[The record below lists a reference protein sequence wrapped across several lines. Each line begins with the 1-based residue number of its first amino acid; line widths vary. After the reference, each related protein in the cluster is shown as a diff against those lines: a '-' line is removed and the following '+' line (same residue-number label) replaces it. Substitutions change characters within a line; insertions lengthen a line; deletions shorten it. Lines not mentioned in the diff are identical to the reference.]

1 MSATLWSYINRSLIA
16 ISTLVTEISGDGRC
30 LLGFARAR
38 VSMVLVF
45 SITTLSA
52 MHIERYMCVV
62 HALINRRSVTKRK
75 LLKYVICVCSFY
87 SVSLVISLVY
97 NAAVYSILSGLIV
110 VIYLARTMYVY
121 ARILSAASTRKTF
134 SNSDIVSDTSQS
146 PSDTRRTQRVFLKAI
161 KLTKS
166 CFLVVVCLFVCYV
179 PFICVDALN
188 LDGFYKSTAL
198 TWAGTLVLLNPSLN
212 SIIFFWKNN
221 LLRNESRGILK
232 SICGQLKI
240 ARFSKH

>member
-1 MSATLWSYINRSLIA
+1 MLVRFCPCESKHG
-16 ISTLVTEISGDGRC
+16 ISIFHNNIICYAHREIYVRC
-30 LLGFARAR
+30 TPIR
-38 VSMVLVF
+38 
-45 SITTLSA
+45 I
-52 MHIERYMCVV
+52 H
-62 HALINRRSVTKRK
+62 RRSVTKRK

-232 SICGQLKI
+232 SICGQLKV
-240 ARFSKH
+240 ARFSEH